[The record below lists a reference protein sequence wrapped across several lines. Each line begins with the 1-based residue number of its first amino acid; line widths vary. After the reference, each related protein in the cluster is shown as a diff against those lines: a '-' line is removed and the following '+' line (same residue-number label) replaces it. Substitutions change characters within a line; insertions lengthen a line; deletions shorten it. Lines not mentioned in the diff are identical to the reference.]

1 MTIAAEN
8 CIVETK
14 FIASDVGF
22 LEKINSVV
30 ALPKDKTENIKGITK
45 LSLYLLNNIC
55 ATSQENKNIVIPFN
69 ASEIIKSIFNA
80 LLNVTDFCSKLFS
93 LLFASRCLFSER
105 LCSIAG
111 SVLTSFL
118 NKHPQPVQITALSGI
133 SFPHLLQYI
142 FSLPFYLATATINT
156 IAIQTIEIII
166 PAFASP

>member
-111 SVLTSFL
+111 S
-118 NKHPQPVQITALSGI
+118 ALH
-133 SFPHLLQYI
+133 F
-142 FSLPFYLATATINT
+142 FSLINT
-156 IAIQTIEIII
+156 RN
-166 PAFASP
+166 PCKSPRRRVFLFRICYNTFFHFLFILQPLL